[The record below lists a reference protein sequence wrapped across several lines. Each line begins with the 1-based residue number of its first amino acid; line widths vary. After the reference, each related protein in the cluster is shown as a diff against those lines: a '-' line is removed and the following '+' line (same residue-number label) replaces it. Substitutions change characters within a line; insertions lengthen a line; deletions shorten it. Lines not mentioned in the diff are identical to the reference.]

1 MLLKLREPN
10 CDKQTHPTGLGQRR
24 ARSVATTPACR
35 TGRSPAPGFRHDCT
49 SHGGR
54 AAPGPPV
61 PGLRRFRIAAPVR
74 MIEDDVARLVEAINH
89 ELGVAT
95 VADTVDSAVWRA
107 TSRLEVHI
115 EGLLDRFDDVRRV
128 KPENGDAR
136 AHSLLCGVYRDLL
149 EQVQTTLNEIVVS
162 LDDPVLALRR
172 RGLPTQGRVDLTIA
186 LDTGA
191 SVAGREPRTV
201 GRRTGDGTGKLRAAM
216 HRRSRARSHGP
227 GCRWA
232 QRLAKLGVGRLRSWL
247 ATRR

>member
-1 MLLKLREPN
+1 MTGK
-10 CDKQTHPTGLGQRR
+10 THPTGLGQRR

-35 TGRSPAPGFRHDCT
+35 TGRSPAPGSGMIARRMEDV
-49 SHGGR
+49 
-54 AAPGPPV
+54 PPQV
-61 PGLRRFRIAAPVR
+61 HPCLDFAGFASRYLR

-95 VADTVDSAVWRA
+95 VADTADSAVWRA

-149 EQVQTTLNEIVVS
+149 EQMQTWLNEIVVS

-172 RGLPTQGRVDLTIA
+172 RDLPTQGRVDLTIA
-186 LDTGA
+186 LTLEPPWQVESLARWAEERTTELASSARPCIDGSEHEVTGQD
-191 SVAGREPRTV
+191 VAGRNDWLSLALV
-201 GRRTGDGTGKLRAAM
+201 AFGLGWLLGGDGDE
-216 HRRSRARSHGP
+216 
-227 GCRWA
+227 
-232 QRLAKLGVGRLRSWL
+232 
-247 ATRR
+247 

>member
-1 MLLKLREPN
+1 MTSKRIGPALASAERDPFLPRPLVVLGEALCPVSDMIARRMEDVPP
-10 CDKQTHPTGLGQRR
+10 QVHPCLDF
-24 ARSVATTPACR
+24 A
-35 TGRSPAPGFRHDCT
+35 GFASRH
-49 SHGGR
+49 
-54 AAPGPPV
+54 
-61 PGLRRFRIAAPVR
+61 LR

-95 VADTVDSAVWRA
+95 VADTADSAVWRA

-149 EQVQTTLNEIVVS
+149 EQVQTWLNEIVVS

-186 LDTGA
+186 LTLEPPWQVESLARWAEERATELASSARSCIDGPEHEVTGQD
-191 SVAGREPRTV
+191 VAGRDDWLSLALV
-201 GRRTGDGTGKLRAAM
+201 AFGLGWLLGGDGDE
-216 HRRSRARSHGP
+216 
-227 GCRWA
+227 
-232 QRLAKLGVGRLRSWL
+232 
-247 ATRR
+247 